1 MNLTVFVTVVKDI
14 LLVVTVM
21 TLAVSLLELFPKSL
35 TRVIRDRR
43 K

>member
-14 LLVVTVM
+14 LLGVTVI
-21 TLAVSLLELFPKSL
+21 TLTVSILELFPKSL

-43 K
+43 R